1 MRLDCGGMNDMNGL
15 PQDPMILYSV
25 LNTKLRDY
33 YPSLD
38 QLCEDLDVDQEEIK
52 RIMASAGFTY
62 DPDNNQFV

>member
-1 MRLDCGGMNDMNGL
+1 MGFDCGGMNDMNGL

-38 QLCEDLDVDQEEIK
+38 QLCEDLDVDQEKIK

>member
-1 MRLDCGGMNDMNGL
+1 MNGL